1 MLKDLPLMNDKEVPK
16 GGGIRRLGSGRE
28 YVISAEGVVVGRYDA
43 WMHYDGMEIH
53 IEPRDPRDY
62 T

>member
-1 MLKDLPLMNDKEVPK
+1 MNDKEVPK

-28 YVISAEGVVVGRYDA
+28 YVISAEGLVVGRYDA